1 MLGIVGVWPSKHG
14 EIIKSE
20 LSNGRRKK
28 LLPSVVEFTYDW
40 LRFEGYLGNVGL
52 TAITISMVQYRM
64 NAQMKT
70 GILPSRIT

>member
-52 TAITISMVQYRM
+52 DCTVQSCGRGPERHHPLSG
-64 NAQMKT
+64 AKPT
-70 GILPSRIT
+70 L

>member
-28 LLPSVVEFTYDW
+28 LLPSVAEFTYGW
-40 LRFEGYLGNVGL
+40 LRFEGYLGNVG
-52 TAITISMVQYRM
+52 
-64 NAQMKT
+64 
-70 GILPSRIT
+70 